1 MSNKNFGFGTQIR
14 KSPYFDSTVKWGA
27 TGFSVYNHMYIPRDF
42 GSPEQNFWNLI
53 EKSILCDV
61 AVERQVEITG
71 SDAYKFIQLLTPR
84 DLSKLSVGQ
93 CKYVLIVNNDGGILN
108 DPVLLRLAE
117 NHFWLSLA
125 DSDVL
130 LWAQGVAVNS
140 GLDVKIS
147 EPDVSPLQLQ
157 GPTSQEIM
165 VKLFGEDIRDLKYY
179 WLREYQLDG
188 IPLIVSRTGWSS
200 ELGYEIYLRDGS
212 KGNELYEKIMAAGK
226 EHGIQ
231 PGHTSSIR
239 RIEGGMLS
247 YHADADIHT
256 NPFELGLDRL
266 VNLDSEINF
275 IGKKALKKIKEKGI
289 SRKQVGLVIDCAPLS
304 GPNTTFWPI
313 KKDRKQIGKVTSA
326 VYSPRLKKNIALA
339 MVSVEQS
346 EIDFIGKEALKKI
359 KQEGIKR
366 KQVGLIIDCDPLS
379 GPNTTFWPIEKDGK
393 KIGKV
398 TSAVYSPRLK
408 KNIALAMIEINY
420 SELGNR
426 LDVQI
431 HEGKYSATIVEKPF
445 YDPKKNIVKS

>member
-1 MSNKNFGFGTQIR
+1 MVNKNFGFGTQIR

-42 GSPEQNFWNLI
+42 GSPEKNFWNLI
-53 EKSILCDV
+53 EKAILCDV

-71 SDAYKFIQLLTPR
+71 PDAYKFTQLLTPR
-84 DLSKLSVGQ
+84 DLSKLAIGQ
-93 CKYVLIVNNDGGILN
+93 CKYVLITNDNGGIIN

-140 GLDVKIS
+140 GLNVKIN

-157 GPTSQEIM
+157 GPASGEIM
-165 VKLFGEDIRDLKYY
+165 IKLFGEEIRDLKYY
-179 WLREYQLDG
+179 WLREYNLDG

-212 KGNELYEKIMAAGK
+212 RGNELYEKIMEAGK
-226 EHGIQ
+226 EHGLQ

-247 YHADADIHT
+247 YHADADIDT

-266 VNLDSEINF
+266 VSLDSDIDF
-275 IGKKALKKIKEKGI
+275 VGKKALKKIKQDGI
-289 SRKQVGLVIDCAPLS
+289 KRKQIGLEINCKPLT

-313 KKDRKQIGKVTSA
+313 KINDQKVGK
-326 VYSPRLKKNIALA
+326 I
-339 MVSVEQS
+339 
-346 EIDFIGKEALKKI
+346 
-359 KQEGIKR
+359 
-366 KQVGLIIDCDPLS
+366 
-379 GPNTTFWPIEKDGK
+379 
-393 KIGKV
+393 

-408 KNIALAMIEINY
+408 KNIALAMIEINH
-420 SELGNR
+420 SEIGTELKTETNEGNFSC
-426 LDVQI
+426 
-431 HEGKYSATIVEKPF
+431 KIVEKPF
-445 YDPKKNIVKS
+445 YDPKKKIANG

>member
-71 SDAYKFIQLLTPR
+71 PDAYKFTQLLTPR

-256 NPFELGLDRL
+256 NPYELGFDRL
-266 VNLDSEINF
+266 VNLETD
-275 IGKKALKKIKEKGI
+275 
-289 SRKQVGLVIDCAPLS
+289 
-304 GPNTTFWPI
+304 
-313 KKDRKQIGKVTSA
+313 
-326 VYSPRLKKNIALA
+326 
-339 MVSVEQS
+339 
-346 EIDFIGKEALKKI
+346 IDFIGKEALKKI
-359 KQEGIKR
+359 KQNGIKR

-393 KIGKV
+393 TIGKV

-408 KNIALAMIEINY
+408 KNIALAMIGINY
-420 SELGNR
+420 SELGNQ
-426 LDVQI
+426 LDVQT

-445 YDPKKNIVKS
+445 YDPKKKIASS

>member
-1 MSNKNFGFGTQIR
+1 MINKNFGFGTQIR

-53 EKSILCDV
+53 EKAILCDV

-71 SDAYKFIQLLTPR
+71 PDAYKFTQLLTPR
-84 DLSKLSVGQ
+84 DLSKLEVGQ

-130 LWAQGVAVNS
+130 LWAQGVAINS
-140 GLDVKIS
+140 GLNVKIT

-157 GPTSQEIM
+157 GPNSGKIM
-165 VKLFGEDIRDLKYY
+165 VKLFGEDIQNLKYY
-179 WLREYQLDG
+179 WLREYSLDG

-212 KGNELYEKIMAAGK
+212 KGNDLYEKIMEAGK
-226 EHGIQ
+226 EHDLK

-247 YHADADIHT
+247 YHADADINT

-266 VNLDSEINF
+266 INLDSEINF
-275 IGKKALKKIKEKGI
+275 VGKEALKKIKKEGI
-289 SRKQVGLVIDCAPLS
+289 KRKQVGLELHCEPLK
-304 GPNTTFWPI
+304 GPNTTFWSI
-313 KKDRKQIGKVTSA
+313 YNNDKEIGKVTSA

-339 MVSVEQS
+339 MLSIDHS
-346 EIDFIGKEALKKI
+346 EIGGKFKLKI
-359 KQEGIKR
+359 NNSEF
-366 KQVGLIIDCDPLS
+366 DC
-379 GPNTTFWPIEKDGK
+379 T
-393 KIGKV
+393 V
-398 TSAVYSPRLK
+398 
-408 KNIALAMIEINY
+408 
-420 SELGNR
+420 
-426 LDVQI
+426 
-431 HEGKYSATIVEKPF
+431 VEKPF
-445 YDPKKNIVKS
+445 YDPKKKIASS